1 MSSINT
7 NMAAMNALSALRN
20 INMNM
25 TETQGRISTGYKVSS
40 GKDNAAYFQIS
51 TTMRSE
57 SSMLA
62 TINESMALAKGS
74 MSTARLG
81 AETLVDLAQQF
92 TERLAFASQPGVDQ
106 AAVGSELQALAEQM
120 ITTIN
125 QSSFNG
131 ENLIGTGTAD
141 KTVTTGISRAGG
153 TLAVTSQTFTMVDLQ
168 ALVGDPTAGTG
179 GDGDL
184 SAIAVSVST
193 STFTTDIGTSLVAQT
208 GSLPPSRNRQRRS
221 AWRKRPSRRS
231 RPSSVNWSMCWMPGS
246 VQWSTRTWRKRPRVS
261 RLSRFSSSLPLSRCR
276 LPTRTHRTSSR
287 SSGDPRLI
295 QNTRGPD
302 MFRAPRTPKQPAA
315 PRPVNQ

>member
-193 STFTTDIGTSLVAQT
+193 STFTTDIGTSLVAADGFLRLHHGT
-208 GSLPPSRNRQRRS
+208 GNGARRGG
-221 AWRKRPSRRS
+221 K
-231 RPSSVNWSMCWMPGS
+231 G
-246 VQWSTRTWRKRPRVS
+246 
-261 RLSRFSSSLPLSRCR
+261 
-276 LPTRTHRTSSR
+276 HR
-287 SSGDPRLI
+287 D
-295 QNTRGPD
+295 
-302 MFRAPRTPKQPAA
+302 AA
-315 PRPVNQ
+315 DLHQ